1 MPFIDCKV
9 SKKLTDEQKESVK
22 SALGKAITNMHKT
35 ESYLMVGICDGYDLY
50 FAGKKLGEGA
60 FVDIRAFGKVNP
72 ADCDKMTA
80 EVCRILKDSAGVDP
94 SGVYVTYGGYENWG
108 WNGGNF

>member
-1 MPFIDCKV
+1 MPFIDCKIT
-9 SKKLTDEQKESVK
+9 KKLTEEQKESVK

-50 FAGKKLGEGA
+50 FAGKKLASGA
-60 FVDIRAFGKVNP
+60 FVDVRAFGSVNP

-80 EVCRILKDSAGVDP
+80 AVCDILSQVGVEP
-94 SGVYVTYGGYENWG
+94 SGVYVTYEGYSNWG
-108 WNGGNF
+108 WNGSNF